1 MTRIAVGAFLH
12 ETNTFAPTKA
22 TYDDFV
28 HGGGWPSMAHGADV
42 LKVMRKINVGLAGF
56 VEAAEAN
63 GWELVPTISAAAVP
77 SAHVTNDAFER
88 VMKEMVDGIAAAG
101 PIDAVYL
108 DLHGAMVTEHY
119 DDGEGETLAR
129 VRKVIGKDLPLV
141 VSLDLHANVSPEM
154 MAHADALIAY
164 RTYPHVDMA
173 DTGRACARHLALM
186 LKTKAR
192 FAKAFRQLPFLIP
205 ISWQC
210 TNDQPTKGIYEKL
223 AALESDA
230 VPTLSFAPGFP
241 AADFRDCGPSV
252 FAYGRTQADADAAAD
267 KLVALVESHEDDFDG
282 RIYSP
287 DDGVR
292 LAMELAKSASKPIVI
307 ADTQDNP
314 GAGGDSDTTG
324 MLRALVRNKASGA
337 IGVIYD
343 PESASAAHAAGV
355 GATVTLDLGGKS
367 GIPGDAP
374 YKETFVVEK
383 LSDGKFVASGPY
395 YGGRDMDMGLSACL
409 RIGDVRVV
417 VGSYKAQLA
426 DQSMYRYVGIEPTEQ
441 KILVNKS
448 SVHFR
453 ADFEPIAEKLL
464 ICAAPGA
471 MPADTAT
478 LPWTRLRPGIR
489 IKPNGPAFTAPPNLA
504 QHLQSR
510 DNRHA
515 HHRTHR
521 RLCRRTH
528 RHQARSACPS
538 RDRLRGSAH
547 LRHRRGEAEG
557 MGHRGASRPRRHR
570 RDRRAQGQGQ
580 RRQAHRPARRH
591 GRAADGGEH
600 QPEMALDHSRPLPRL
615 RP

>member
-56 VEAAEAN
+56 VEAAEAK
-63 GWELVPTISAAAVP
+63 GWELVPTISAAASP
-77 SAHVTNDAFER
+77 SAHVTRDAFER

-154 MAHADALIAY
+154 MEHADALIAY

-173 DTGRACARHLALM
+173 DTGRACAKHLALL
-186 LKTKAR
+186 LKAKQR
-192 FAKAFRQLPFLIP
+192 FVKAFRQLPFLIP

-267 KLVALVESHEDDFDG
+267 RVVALVESHEDDFDG

-292 LAMELAKSASKPIVI
+292 LAMELAKTARKPIII

-324 MLRALVRNKASGA
+324 MLRALVRNKASA
-337 IGVIYD
+337 ATGVIYD
-343 PESASAAHAAGV
+343 PQSARAAHAAGV

-367 GIPGDAP
+367 GISGDAP
-374 YKETFVVEK
+374 YKESFIVEK

-395 YGGRDMDMGLSACL
+395 YGGRDMDMGPSACL
-409 RIGDVRVV
+409 RIGDIRVV

-489 IKPNGPAFTAPPNLA
+489 IKPNGPAFT
-504 QHLQSR
+504 
-510 DNRHA
+510 
-515 HHRTHR
+515 
-521 RLCRRTH
+521 
-528 RHQARSACPS
+528 PS
-538 RDRLRGSAH
+538 T
-547 LRHRRGEAEG
+547 
-557 MGHRGASRPRRHR
+557 
-570 RDRRAQGQGQ
+570 
-580 RRQAHRPARRH
+580 
-591 GRAADGGEH
+591 
-600 QPEMALDHSRPLPRL
+600 HSRPTSPVTE
-615 RP
+615 

>member
-1 MTRIAVGAFLH
+1 MPRIAVGGFLH

-22 TYDDFV
+22 TFESFV
-28 HGGGWPSMAHGADV
+28 HGGGWPAMAHGADV
-42 LKVMRKINVGLAGF
+42 LKVMRNINVGLAGF
-56 VEAAEAN
+56 VGAAEET
-63 GWELVPTISAAAVP
+63 GWELVPTISCGASP
-77 SAHVTNDAFER
+77 SAHVTEDAFER
-88 VMKEMVDGIAAAG
+88 VAKVMIEGIADAG
-101 PIDAVYL
+101 PLDAVYL
-108 DLHGAMVTEHY
+108 DLHGAMVTEHF
-119 DDGEGETLAR
+119 DDGEGEILRR
-129 VRKVIGKDLPLV
+129 VRQVIGNDLPLV
-141 VSLDLHANVSPEM
+141 VSLDLHANVTPDMVE
-154 MAHADALIAY
+154 HADALIAY

-173 DTGRACARHLALM
+173 DTGRAAARHLAL
-186 LKTKAR
+186 LLRSKQK

-210 TNDQPTKGIYEKL
+210 TNDQPTRSIYQKL
-223 AALESDA
+223 AAMESEA

-267 KLVALVESHEDDFDG
+267 AIGKIIIGHENDFDG

-292 LAMELAKSASKPIVI
+292 YAMELAKTAKKPIVI

-324 MLRALVRNKASGA
+324 MLRALVRNRATRA
-337 IGVIYD
+337 ATGVIYD
-343 PESASAAHAAGV
+343 PESAKAAHAAGA
-355 GATVTLDLGGKS
+355 GATVTLELGGKS

-374 YKETFVVEK
+374 YQESFVVEK
-383 LSDGKFVASGPY
+383 LSDGQFVAPGPY
-395 YGGRDMDMGLSACL
+395 YGGRDMDMGPSACL

-417 VGSYKAQLA
+417 VSSHKAQLA

-441 KILVNKS
+441 SILVNKS

-489 IKPNGPAFTAPPNLA
+489 IKPNGASFSPATKSP
-504 QHLQSR
+504 
-510 DNRHA
+510 
-515 HHRTHR
+515 
-521 RLCRRTH
+521 
-528 RHQARSACPS
+528 
-538 RDRLRGSAH
+538 
-547 LRHRRGEAEG
+547 
-557 MGHRGASRPRRHR
+557 
-570 RDRRAQGQGQ
+570 
-580 RRQAHRPARRH
+580 
-591 GRAADGGEH
+591 
-600 QPEMALDHSRPLPRL
+600 
-615 RP
+615 

>member
-1 MTRIAVGAFLH
+1 MTRIAVGGFLH

-28 HGGGWPSMAHGADV
+28 HGGGWPSMTHGADV

-63 GWELVPTISAAAVP
+63 GWELVPTIFAAASP
-77 SAHVTNDAFER
+77 SAHVSKDAFER
-88 VMKEMVDGIAAAG
+88 IVTEMVDGIVAAG

-108 DLHGAMVTEHY
+108 DLHGAMVTEHH

-129 VRKVIGKDLPLV
+129 VRKAIGPDLPLV
-141 VSLDLHANVSPEM
+141 VSLDLHANVSPKMIE
-154 MAHADALIAY
+154 HADALIAY

-173 DTGRACARHLALM
+173 DTGRACAQHLALL
-186 LKTKAR
+186 LKSGQR

-210 TNDQPTKGIYEKL
+210 TNDQPTKDIYQKL

-267 KLVALVESHEDDFDG
+267 KVVALVESHEDDFDG

-287 DDGVR
+287 DEGVQ
-292 LAMELAKSASKPIVI
+292 LAMELAKSASKPIII

-324 MLRALVRNKASGA
+324 MLRALVRNRASA
-337 IGVIYD
+337 ATGVIYD
-343 PESASAAHAAGV
+343 PQSAKTAHAAGV
-355 GATVTLDLGGKS
+355 GASVTLELGGKS

-374 YKETFVVEK
+374 YRETFVVEK
-383 LSDGKFVASGPY
+383 LSDGKFVAPGPY
-395 YGGRDMDMGLSACL
+395 FGGRDMDIGPSACL
-409 RIGDVRVV
+409 RVGDVRVV

-426 DQSMYRYVGIEPTEQ
+426 DQSMYRYVGIEPTAQ

-478 LPWTRLRPGIR
+478 LPWKHLRPGIR
-489 IKPNGPAFTAPPNLA
+489 IKPNGPTFTPT
-504 QHLQSR
+504 S
-510 DNRHA
+510 
-515 HHRTHR
+515 
-521 RLCRRTH
+521 
-528 RHQARSACPS
+528 PS
-538 RDRLRGSAH
+538 RTNG
-547 LRHRRGEAEG
+547 
-557 MGHRGASRPRRHR
+557 
-570 RDRRAQGQGQ
+570 
-580 RRQAHRPARRH
+580 
-591 GRAADGGEH
+591 
-600 QPEMALDHSRPLPRL
+600 
-615 RP
+615 